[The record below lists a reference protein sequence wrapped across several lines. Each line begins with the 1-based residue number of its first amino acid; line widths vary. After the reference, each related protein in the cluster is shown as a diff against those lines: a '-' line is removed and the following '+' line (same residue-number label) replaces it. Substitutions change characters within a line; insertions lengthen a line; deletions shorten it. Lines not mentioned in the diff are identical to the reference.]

1 MSVVNLISLNQGGLM
16 PIDNTP
22 RQDCDPSR
30 TPHQEI
36 DYTPKTYTLGEHIQ
50 IFLKFLAAAGLVF
63 IVFWLYESR

>member
-1 MSVVNLISLNQGGLM
+1 M

-22 RQDCDPSR
+22 RQDCDSSR